1 MRLALA
7 LGRRGQ
13 GRCWPNPAV
22 GCVIVREGRIVGRG
36 WTAPGGRPHA
46 ETVALAQAGAAA
58 RGATAYVSLE
68 PCAHHGATP
77 PCATALIEAG
87 VARVVAPLEDSDP
100 RVSGRGFAMLRMA
113 GVQVVTGLLAE
124 QAALDHAGFFL
135 RTRAARPWVTLKLA
149 MSFDGRIATARGMS
163 RWITGPQARRV
174 VHGARAR
181 HDAVMIGAGTARADD
196 PMLSV
201 RDLGIAHQPSRSA
214 AHGQACDKRPR
225 DPALALPRGGGCRR
239 GVGGGMDGTGRAA
252 PALRALGSAA
262 RPRIGCRGAGGGR
275 ADPGLLRRRGG
286 AGGVISGG
294 GAGGRA
300 SGLFCRAGDWRRGPA
315 GDRSDGAFIAF
326 RGGAVRARRDPCGRR
341 RRDASLAAPD
351 GRGRR
356 RVLRRGPKPGR
367 AAPSGIQSDLCE
379 LAKGRSCAWACAAR
393 RGRRGGVAA
402 RTRRPSQ
409 RAVP

>member
-196 PMLSV
+196 PMLTV
-201 RDLGIAHQPSRSA
+201 RDLGIAHQPVRVVVSRRLDLPRTGRLATSA
-214 AHGQACDKRPR
+214 REIPLWLCHGEEDADAESVAAWTALGARLLPCARSGRQL
-225 DPALALPRGGGCRR
+225 DPVSVAAALAE
-239 GVGGGMDGTGRAA
+239 
-252 PALRALGSAA
+252 
-262 RPRIGCRGAGGGR
+262 AGLTR
-275 ADPGLLRRRGG
+275 
-286 AGGVISGG
+286 VFCEGG
-294 GAGGRA
+294 GALAASFLAAGLVDELLGFSAGLAIGAEGLPAIGAMGLSSLSEAERFELVETRAVGGDAMHR
-300 SGLFCRAGDWRRGPA
+300 WRRRTA
-315 GDRSDGAFIAF
+315 AA
-326 RGGAVRARRDPCGRR
+326 GAV
-341 RRDASLAAPD
+341 S
-351 GRGRR
+351 
-356 RVLRRGPKPGR
+356 
-367 AAPSGIQSDLCE
+367 
-379 LAKGRSCAWACAAR
+379 
-393 RGRRGGVAA
+393 
-402 RTRRPSQ
+402 
-409 RAVP
+409 